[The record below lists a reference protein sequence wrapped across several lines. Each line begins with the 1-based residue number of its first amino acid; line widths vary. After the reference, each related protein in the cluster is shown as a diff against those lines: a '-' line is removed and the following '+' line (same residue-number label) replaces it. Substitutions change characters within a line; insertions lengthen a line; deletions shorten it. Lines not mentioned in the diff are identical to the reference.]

1 MIQKIKK
8 KSLFKNTIYAFIVQI
23 VNLLFSLFTSPYI
36 SKILGPDNLGRV
48 NFSSAIVGWFTIF
61 ALYGTATYGVR
72 AIVKVKNDR
81 QELSRTFKEIMLVKF
96 YATII
101 ALAAYIVMIFTVGKF
116 RENMLLYFVQGI
128 ILLTNL
134 FSVDW
139 LFQALEDYGYLAFR
153 SVFVKILS
161 VVGIF
166 LFIKNSDDYIWYALI
181 SVIAASFSN
190 FFNIFYFTKKIDYK
204 IKNLNVCRHFKGLS
218 YFMGTTLL
226 INVYTML
233 DQTLLGFMKTD
244 ADVAY
249 MARGRLFLNVG
260 NAVMISIVNA
270 FMPRVLASYSENKN
284 EYLHML
290 GFTKRIVLMFAMPIA
305 LGLFFLAPYVM
316 FLFGTDDFLNNA
328 TFAFQILCVSIPFSA
343 LGNWN
348 YMQRVTPSGLEK
360 RGFFVVVGSA
370 SLNCILNLIFI
381 YFYGVTGA
389 AFAYTITEIVSN
401 TVWFIMMHK
410 KDGFHIFKTDVF
422 VYIIAGAVMFACMW
436 GLSLLLS
443 GYTWL
448 NMVILIVAAVI
459 IYFLVLLLLRDK
471 CLVFMIQKIICK
483 NKRLKK
489 SDEDES
495 GDGKADNNSKDFSDD
510 KKE

>member
-1 MIQKIKK
+1 MIKKIKK

-36 SKILGPDNLGRV
+36 SRILGPDNLGRV

-72 AIVKVKNDR
+72 AIVNVKNDK

-96 YATII
+96 YATMI
-101 ALAAYIVMIFTVGKF
+101 ALVAYIAMVFTVGRF

-153 SVFVKILS
+153 SVFVKVLS

-166 LFIKNSDDYIWYALI
+166 LFIKSSEDYIWYALI

-204 IKNLNVCRHFKGLS
+204 IKSLNIRRHFKGLS

-233 DQTLLGFMKTD
+233 DQTLLGFIKTD

-270 FMPRVLASYSENKN
+270 FMPRVLASYSDNQT
-284 EYLHML
+284 EYMDML
-290 GFTKRIVLMFAMPIA
+290 GFTKRVVLMFAVPIS
-305 LGLFFLAPYVM
+305 LGLLFIAPYTM
-316 FLFGTDDFLNNA
+316 YLFGTEDFLNNA

-360 RGFFVVVGSA
+360 RGFFVVIGSA
-370 SLNCILNLIFI
+370 ILNCILNLILI
-381 YFYGVTGA
+381 YFYGVIGA
-389 AFAYTITEIVSN
+389 AAAYTITEIVSN
-401 TVWFIMMHK
+401 TVWFLMMHK
-410 KDGFHIFKTDVF
+410 KDGFRIIKTDVI
-422 VYIIAGAVMFACMW
+422 VYIVAGAVMLACMW
-436 GLSLLLS
+436 GVSLLLS

-448 NMVILIVAAVI
+448 NMVLLIAVAVI

-471 CLVFMIQKIICK
+471 CLTFMIKKFLCRI
-483 NKRLKK
+483 KRLQK
-489 SDEDES
+489 SSNGELGDEPNNNTEDIS
-495 GDGKADNNSKDFSDD
+495 DN